1 MQPVDLVS
9 NRKGWQVVHRCTR
22 CGRTQPNKVATGTI
36 QPDVI
41 DALVRLF
48 H

>member
-9 NRKGWQVVHRCTR
+9 KPKGWQVVHRCTR
-22 CGRTQPNKVATGTI
+22 CGKTQPNKVATGTI